1 MMKITVLET
10 PEKQKIRNSS
20 HTVLKK
26 VRGAVFDAISYLVF
40 ENNNTNVLLQK
51 ETIIEDKDLRK

>member
-1 MMKITVLET
+1 MKITVLET